1 MATETVAKPR
11 TSARVHVQKFGTFLS
26 GMIMPNIGAFI
37 AWGIITALFI
47 EKGWLPVPQLGGFG
61 ETGGKPNIGLVGPMI
76 TYLLPLLIG
85 YTGGKMVYDVRGGVV
100 GAIGTMGVIV
110 GAGIPMFIG
119 AMIMGPLGGWTMKKI
134 DSIWDGKIRPGFEM
148 LVNNFSAGIWGALLA
163 LLGFYG
169 ISPVVTAFS
178 EAAGNFVKFLVS
190 NGLLPLTS
198 IFIEPAKVLFLNN
211 AINHG
216 VLTPLGVQQSLEQGK
231 SILFLLE
238 ANPGP
243 GLGILLAY
251 MFFGR
256 GAAKASAPGA
266 AIIQFLGGIH
276 EIYFPYVLMRP
287 LLILGAIA
295 GGMTGIATLAI
306 TNSGLV
312 APAAPG
318 SIFAVLAQTSRDS
331 YFGVILSVVLAAT
344 VSFLVS
350 SVILRTTKHSDE
362 VDLGDATSR
371 MEAMKGKK
379 SSVAS
384 TLTGAGTGAGAAGQG
399 GVGVLAGPVRN
410 IVFAC
415 DAGMGSSAMGASVL
429 RNKIKAAGFPDVK
442 VTNASIANLT
452 DTYDVVITHQD
463 LTERAKPATSS
474 AVHYS
479 VDNFMSSPRYDE
491 IVELVRESNTEGAA
505 ATEGPDAGAGTPG
518 GASASGPAMAAG
530 AATAATHGAHAAN
543 APVDAA
549 PAATAP
555 AGGEVLA
562 RESVVLNG
570 SATTRDAA
578 IDEAGRLLLARGAVD
593 EGYIAAMHE
602 REASVSTYMG
612 SFLAI
617 PHGTNAAKDHIRKSA
632 VSVIRYPEGIDWNG
646 KEVKF
651 VVGVAGINNEHLHIL
666 SSIAKVFT
674 NKEQVARL
682 EAATSEDEVLE
693 LFGKVN
699 A

>member
-11 TSARVHVQKFGTFLS
+11 TSMRVGVQKFGTFLS

-61 ETGGKPNIGLVGPMI
+61 ETDGVKNIGLVGPMI

-163 LLGFYG
+163 MLGFYA
-169 ISPVVTAFS
+169 IAPVVSAFS
-178 EAAGNFVKFLVS
+178 AGAGNVVQFLVN

-266 AIIQFLGGIH
+266 AIIHFFGGIH

-287 LLILGAIA
+287 LLILAAIA
-295 GGMTGIATLAI
+295 GGMTGIATLAV

-331 YFGVILSVVLAAT
+331 YVGVILAVLLATAA
-344 VSFLVS
+344 SFLVA
-350 SVILRTTKHSDE
+350 SVIMKTTKHSDE
-362 VDLGDATSR
+362 VDLNDATSR
-371 MEAMKGKK
+371 MEQMKGKK

-384 TLTGAGTGAGAAGQG
+384 TLTGAGAGAAAGG

-442 VTNASIANLT
+442 VTNASIANLN
-452 DTYDVVITHQD
+452 DTYDVVVTHQD
-463 LTERAKPATSS
+463 LTERAKPVTSS

-479 VDNFMSSPRYDE
+479 VDNFMNSPRYDE
-491 IVELVRESNTEGAA
+491 IVELVRESNTGGAA
-505 ATEGPDAGAGTPG
+505 ATEGQDAGAGTPG
-518 GASASGPAMAAG
+518 GASASGPATATAAGTAAG
-530 AATAATHGAHAAN
+530 AAETQAAGSS
-543 APVDAA
+543 
-549 PAATAP
+549 
-555 AGGEVLA
+555 EILA
-562 RESVVLNG
+562 RESVVLTG

-578 IDEAGRLLLARGAVD
+578 IDEAGWLLLARGAVD

-602 REASVSTYMG
+602 REESVSTYMG
-612 SFLAI
+612 SYLAI

-632 VSVIRYPEGIDWNG
+632 VSVIRYPQGIDWNG
-646 KEVKF
+646 KQVKF

-674 NKEQVARL
+674 NKAQVAQL
-682 EAATSEDEVLE
+682 EAATTVEEVLD

-699 A
+699 S